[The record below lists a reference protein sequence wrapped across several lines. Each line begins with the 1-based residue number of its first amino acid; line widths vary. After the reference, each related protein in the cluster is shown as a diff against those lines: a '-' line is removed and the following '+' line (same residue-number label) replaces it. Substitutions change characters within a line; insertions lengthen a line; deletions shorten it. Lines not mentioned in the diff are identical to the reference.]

1 MGFLDDLGKL
11 RGIGLEPLL
20 ELRSVLPT
28 AEPGLGDRG
37 TLGSAAER

>member
-1 MGFLDDLGKL
+1 LTILANYAGSALN
-11 RGIGLEPLL
+11 R
-20 ELRSVLPT
+20 RSNCAGVLPT